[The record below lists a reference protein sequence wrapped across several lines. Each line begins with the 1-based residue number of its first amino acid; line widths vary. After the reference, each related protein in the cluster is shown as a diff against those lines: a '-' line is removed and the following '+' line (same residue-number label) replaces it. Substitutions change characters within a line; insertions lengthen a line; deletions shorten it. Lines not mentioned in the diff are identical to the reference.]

1 MAYFCNARCIR
12 LDAVKNYLNQIIH
25 LAPRKALTYWRGE
38 KLKKQGGNGMNL
50 PNKITIARIIL
61 VPIMMI
67 IPYLGIEGTILHGM
81 SIANLVILAIFLIAS
96 LTDFLDGYIAR
107 KRNIV
112 TNFGK
117 FLDPIADK
125 LLVLAALVMLVEFGM
140 MPAWIPII
148 IAAREF
154 MVSAIRM
161 LAASEGKVIAAS
173 MLGKVKTVTQ
183 MVAIS
188 LAYIDLN
195 PFMEFLNGNLVGFE
209 LISNILVS
217 IAIWLSVIATI
228 WSGIDYF
235 MKSKDIVL
243 NTK

>member
-1 MAYFCNARCIR
+1 
-12 LDAVKNYLNQIIH
+12 
-25 LAPRKALTYWRGE
+25 
-38 KLKKQGGNGMNL
+38 MNL
-50 PNKITIARIIL
+50 PNKITITRILL

-67 IPYLGIEGTILHGM
+67 IPYINIETTILYGLPI
-81 SIANLVILAIFLIAS
+81 SNIIILITFLVAS

-107 KRNIV
+107 KKNIV

-125 LLVLAALVMLVEFGM
+125 LLVLAALVMLVEM
-140 MPAWIPII
+140 NMLPAWIPIV

-173 MLGKVKTVTQ
+173 MLGKIKTVTQ
-183 MVAIS
+183 MIAIS
-188 LAYIDLN
+188 FAFLDTS
-195 PFMEFLNGNLVGFE
+195 PFMKFIDGSLSNFAL
-209 LISNILVS
+209 LLNILSS
-217 IAIWLSVIATI
+217 IAMCIAVVSTI

-243 NTK
+243 NSK

>member
-1 MAYFCNARCIR
+1 
-12 LDAVKNYLNQIIH
+12 
-25 LAPRKALTYWRGE
+25 
-38 KLKKQGGNGMNL
+38 MNL
-50 PNKITIARIIL
+50 PNKITIARILL

-67 IPYLGIEGTILHGM
+67 MPYLGITATLPWGLPIV
-81 SIANLVILAIFLIAS
+81 NLIILAIFLIAS
-96 LTDFLDGYIAR
+96 FTDYLDGHIAR

-125 LLVLAALVMLVEFGM
+125 LLVLTALVMLVESDIL
-140 MPAWIPII
+140 PSWVPII

-161 LAASEGKVIAAS
+161 LVATEGKVIAAS
-173 MLGKVKTVTQ
+173 KLGKIKTVTQ

-188 LAYIDLN
+188 LAFLDTN
-195 PFMEFLNGNLVGFE
+195 PFMSFINGGFATYE
-209 LISNILVS
+209 LILNVLMSLAMIL
-217 IAIWLSVIATI
+217 AVIATI
-228 WSGIDYF
+228 WSGVDYF

-243 NTK
+243 KSK